1 MYLPIYVPM
10 AGGESI
16 IVTHGLRTASM
27 YLLSKLQNYLQ
38 HKTVSK
44 FMQPEKLEDW
54 KKSSIH
60 PLLLQFQLH
69 DIRQKKVR
77 YMTSE
82 ISATSVVAKKHKKN

>member
-1 MYLPIYVPM
+1 
-10 AGGESI
+10 
-16 IVTHGLRTASM
+16 M

-60 PLLLQFQLH
+60 PLLLQFQLQN
-69 DIRQKKVR
+69 IRQKKVR